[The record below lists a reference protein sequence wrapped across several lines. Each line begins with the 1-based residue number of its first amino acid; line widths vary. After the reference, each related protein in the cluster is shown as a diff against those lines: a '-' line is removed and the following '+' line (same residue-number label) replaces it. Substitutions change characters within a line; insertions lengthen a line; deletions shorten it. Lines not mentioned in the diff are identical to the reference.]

1 MRGPGWIRREESP
14 RGSVFYFC
22 YSIEI
27 QFIITLTLREVD
39 MARTAMIRAR
49 TEPALKSEVE
59 RILEELGMTSTEAV
73 NLFYRQVK
81 LQRGLPFDVK
91 IPNKTTLETFR
102 KTDEGRELNEY
113 KNMKAFLKK
122 MKKNA

>member
-1 MRGPGWIRREESP
+1 
-14 RGSVFYFC
+14 
-22 YSIEI
+22 
-27 QFIITLTLREVD
+27 

-49 TEPALKSEVE
+49 TEPDLKSEVE

-81 LQRGLPFDVK
+81 LQKGLPFDVK

-102 KTDEGRELNEY
+102 KTDEGKELNEY
-113 KNMKAFLKK
+113 KDMKAFRKK

>member
-1 MRGPGWIRREESP
+1 
-14 RGSVFYFC
+14 
-22 YSIEI
+22 
-27 QFIITLTLREVD
+27 

-81 LQRGLPFDVK
+81 LQKGLPFDVK

-102 KTDEGRELNEY
+102 KTDEGKELNEY
-113 KNMKAFLKK
+113 KDMKAFLKK